1 MKNIA
6 IVVKENEFT
15 VEDGIKVQT
24 EQLEGWKKILR
35 PAVYNE
41 LRKWATKYNDKAH
54 NGYDIARGI
63 TLDNFIGNYML
74 GHKPNRIIQDG
85 DFKYKK

>member
-35 PAVYNE
+35 PQM
-41 LRKWATKYNDKAH
+41 
-54 NGYDIARGI
+54 
-63 TLDNFIGNYML
+63 GN
-74 GHKPNRIIQDG
+74 
-85 DFKYKK
+85 